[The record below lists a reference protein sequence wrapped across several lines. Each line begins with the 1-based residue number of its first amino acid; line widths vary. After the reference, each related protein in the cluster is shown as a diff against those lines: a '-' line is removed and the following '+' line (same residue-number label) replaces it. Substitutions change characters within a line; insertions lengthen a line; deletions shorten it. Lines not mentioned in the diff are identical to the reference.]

1 MKLEGFYIDSFSI
14 VISAKQNNPT
24 ILNPDF
30 LKINKIVP
38 EKMKLTETV
47 TTPIFSMAKYSLLE
61 SGEKDREGDITI
73 TVEPEKLQLLESCG
87 GEFWDKYIS
96 LGVVKEYITTLEHV
110 QYTGLGINWQAF
122 FEQSDPDK
130 WLSER
135 FIKDGNWRTDKNK
148 VRAVSIKLAF
158 DIEDATCFIS
168 LDQIKFKET
177 PGIGI
182 DINFHHSPKDERFE
196 IDKLKTLIDRWPLLQ
211 KNLISSLKRLFNRE

>member
-30 LKINKIVP
+30 LRINKIVP

-61 SGEKDREGDITI
+61 SGEKDREGDNTI

-87 GEFWDKYIS
+87 GVFWDKYIS

-110 QYTGLGINWQAF
+110 QYT
-122 FEQSDPDK
+122 
-130 WLSER
+130 
-135 FIKDGNWRTDKNK
+135 
-148 VRAVSIKLAF
+148 
-158 DIEDATCFIS
+158 
-168 LDQIKFKET
+168 
-177 PGIGI
+177 
-182 DINFHHSPKDERFE
+182 
-196 IDKLKTLIDRWPLLQ
+196 
-211 KNLISSLKRLFNRE
+211 